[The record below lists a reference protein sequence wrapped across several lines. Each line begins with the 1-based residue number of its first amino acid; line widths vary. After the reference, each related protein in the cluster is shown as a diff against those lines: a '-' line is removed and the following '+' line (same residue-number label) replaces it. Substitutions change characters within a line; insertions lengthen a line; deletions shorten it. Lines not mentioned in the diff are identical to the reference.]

1 MYKDVHY
8 VRTHTKHVYLDP
20 VSLVRFESLRSNA
33 DQLYKSEFIKEL

>member
-8 VRTHTKHVYLDP
+8 VRAYTKHVYLHP